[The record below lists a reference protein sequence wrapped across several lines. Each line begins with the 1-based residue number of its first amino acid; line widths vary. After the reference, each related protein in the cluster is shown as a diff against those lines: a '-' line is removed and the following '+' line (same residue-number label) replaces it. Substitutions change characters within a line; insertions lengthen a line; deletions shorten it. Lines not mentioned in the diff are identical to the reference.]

1 MHAPWARQADEAAR
15 LTAPCDAERVPTPAL
30 APYVAA
36 LQPYDVVGEPGV
48 HIGMPSTNLTLVLAV
63 DEPLD
68 VGWAGAPPSRGEF
81 WANVA
86 GLHTG
91 PAEIHHGERQRG
103 VYLDLTPAGAR
114 ALLGTP
120 GGELS
125 GTLTDLA
132 AVAPDLRHLPEQL
145 AEAPA
150 DTWGAVVAR
159 ALTAAL
165 ARREEPGPR
174 AEVGHALAA
183 LTRGE
188 QVARVADDVGFSRR
202 HLGDLVR
209 AETGVSPAA
218 YRRLARFELS
228 RPLVTAALRGNGTL
242 ADAAAGAGYADQSH
256 LTREW
261 NALAGV
267 SPTEW
272 GRRELP
278 SVQDDEGPDSA
289 G

>member
-1 MHAPWARQADEAAR
+1 MSAD
-15 LTAPCDAERVPTPAL
+15 AL
-30 APYVAA
+30 RPYVAA

-48 HIGMPSTNLTLVLAV
+48 HLGLPSTNLTLVLAV

-68 VGWAGAPPSRGEF
+68 VGWAAAPDSRDRF
-81 WANVA
+81 WANLS
-86 GLHTG
+86 GLNTAA
-91 PAEIHHGERQRG
+91 AEIHHGDRQRG

-114 ALLGTP
+114 ALLGVP
-120 GGELS
+120 AGEL
-125 GTLTDLA
+125 GGQLLDLA
-132 AVAPDLRHLPEQL
+132 DLAPDLRHLPEQL
-145 AEAPA
+145 AETPPEH
-150 DTWGAVVAR
+150 WGAVVAT

-165 ARREEPGPR
+165 ARRDEPGPR

-188 QVARVADDVGFSRR
+188 QVARVADEVGYSRR

-228 RPLVTAALRGNGTL
+228 RPLVAAALRGSGTL

-261 NALAGV
+261 TALAGV

-278 SVQDDEGPDSA
+278 SVQDVEEPDA
-289 G
+289 GA

>member
-1 MHAPWARQADEAAR
+1 M
-15 LTAPCDAERVPTPAL
+15 
-30 APYVAA
+30 AA
-36 LQPYDVVGEPGV
+36 LEPYDVVGEPGV
-48 HIGMPSTNLTLVLAV
+48 HIGMPSTNLTLVLPV
-63 DEPLD
+63 GEPID
-68 VGWAGAPPSRGEF
+68 VGWAGAPASRSAF
-81 WANVA
+81 WANLA

-91 PAEIHHGERQRG
+91 PAEIHHGARQRG

-114 ALLGTP
+114 ELLGVP
-120 GGELS
+120 AGELGGEL
-125 GTLTDLA
+125 LDLA
-132 AVAPDLRHLPEQL
+132 DVAPDLRHLPEQL
-145 AEAPA
+145 DAAPPEQWA
-150 DTWGAVVAR
+150 PLVAA

-165 ARREEPGPR
+165 ARRDEPGPR

-188 QVARVADDVGFSRR
+188 QVARVADDVGYSRR

-209 AETGVSPAA
+209 AETGVSPAE

-228 RPLVTAALRGNGTL
+228 RPLVTAALRGDGTL

-256 LTREW
+256 LSREW
-261 NALAGV
+261 TALAGV

-278 SVQDDEGPDSA
+278 TVQDA
-289 G
+289 GGADDAG

>member
-1 MHAPWARQADEAAR
+1 MHE
-15 LTAPCDAERVPTPAL
+15 AL

-48 HIGMPSTNLTLVLAV
+48 HIGMPSTNLTLVLTV

-68 VGWAGAPPSRGEF
+68 VGWADAPASRGTF
-81 WANVA
+81 WGNLA
-86 GLHTG
+86 GLHTA
-91 PAEIHHGERQRG
+91 PAAIHHGERQRG

-114 ALLGTP
+114 ALFGTP
-120 GGELS
+120 GGALGGE
-125 GTLTDLA
+125 LTDLA
-132 AVAPDLRHLPEQL
+132 DVAPDLRHLPEQL
-145 AEAPA
+145 AETPA
-150 DTWGAVVAR
+150 EHWGEVVAR

-165 ARREEPGPR
+165 ARRDEPAARG
-174 AEVGHALAA
+174 EVGHALAA

-188 QVARVADDVGFSRR
+188 QVAQVADDVGYSRR

-228 RPLVTAALRGNGTL
+228 RPHVVAALRGDGTL
-242 ADAAAGAGYADQSH
+242 ADAAARSGYADQAH
-256 LTREW
+256 LTRAW
-261 NALAGV
+261 SSLAGV

-278 SVQDDEGPDSA
+278 SVQDQQADPGT